1 MHAGA
6 SPALTVK
13 CQQAIAKAGAKF
25 ASAKAKLVQK
35 CAAGVY
41 ACLQLKPADPKC
53 RTKAGATCTKQL
65 AKLTAP
71 AKGVAAKLTAAITK
85 SCTNRRSRS
94 PRSEIE
100 GPGA

>member
-1 MHAGA
+1 MPAGA

-13 CQQAIAKAGAKF
+13 CQQAIAKADAKF

-71 AKGVAAKLTAAITK
+71 GERRRREASRPQSPRARTK
-85 SCTNRRSRS
+85 S
-94 PRSEIE
+94 PLALAKE
-100 GPGA
+100 